1 MVAKFARLAG
11 LGIGLCVVLAQSERA
26 WAQPEAPAAATAPSP
41 AVSAEVLKEAG
52 ERYARGLALYGDG
65 EFLLALVEFERAYEV
80 APDFRLLFNIAQ
92 TKVQLQEYLGAAQS
106 YEAYLVQGA
115 ASLPPE
121 RRAQVEEALKA
132 LRERVGRIS
141 VQVNRDNVDV
151 FIDDQKVGRAPIT
164 QALTVNVGRHRVA
177 ARGADGANDAQV
189 IDLAGGDIVE
199 VRLNLAAP
207 SAAPS
212 AAAPVQTAVPDA
224 PLSGMKKG
232 AIGTWA
238 GGGAALIGGLV
249 TGLMTMS
256 SGDKLDKLLETREVD
271 QKAAEDRRDTTRT
284 LALTTDVLIGV
295 GAALAVTGTLLWV
308 LDKPAE
314 KQTAKT
320 APLRDVRVGVGA
332 GSLAIHGRF

>member
-1 MVAKFARLAG
+1 MKKIRLTWFVLCTLWQGAAFAQATPQATPTD
-11 LGIGLCVVLAQSERA
+11 AQRA
-26 WAQPEAPAAATAPSP
+26 EASGRFRRG
-41 AVSAEVLKEAG
+41 VELFQEEAY
-52 ERYARGLALYGDG
+52 RA
-65 EFLLALVEFERAYEV
+65 ALVEFERAYEV

-115 ASLPPE
+115 ESLPPE

-141 VQVNRDNVDV
+141 VQVNRDDVDV

-207 SAAPS
+207 SAATPSATAPAPS
-212 AAAPVQTAVPDA
+212 AAPDE

-238 GGGAALIGGLV
+238 GGGAVLIGGLV
-249 TGLMTMS
+249 AGLLTMS
-256 SGDKLDKLLETREVD
+256 SSDKLDKLLATREVD
-271 QKAAEDRRDTTRT
+271 QKSAEDRRDTTHT

-295 GAALAVTGTLLWV
+295 GAALVVTGTLLWV
-308 LDKPAE
+308 LDKPAD
-314 KQTAKT
+314 KQTAKS